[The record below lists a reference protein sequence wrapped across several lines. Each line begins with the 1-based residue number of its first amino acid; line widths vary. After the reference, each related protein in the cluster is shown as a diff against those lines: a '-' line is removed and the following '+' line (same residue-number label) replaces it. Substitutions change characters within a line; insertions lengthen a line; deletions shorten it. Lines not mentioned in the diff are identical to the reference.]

1 MNSDVP
7 TRKKKEIKSP
17 RIVLADAHVC
27 SRQALGMLLAEEL
40 GLEVVGHASGG
51 CEALEVCR
59 AVKPDLVMLEL
70 ELRDL
75 TGLHVMCSLR
85 TELPGVKV
93 VFFTGSENLAALR
106 AALAAEPD
114 GFVRK
119 SDELA
124 DLQGVLLSVVA
135 GGRSVSPK
143 GLEVGTRRVP
153 SLKDLTEREL
163 AVLELV
169 AAGLLTKEIADVLGM
184 RKKTVDHHRQHIMDK
199 LGFHD
204 LASLM
209 VFWMKHRG

>member
-1 MNSDVP
+1 MNS
-7 TRKKKEIKSP
+7 EIPARTKRSLKST
-17 RIVLADAHVC
+17 RIVLADAQVC
-27 SRQALGMLLAEEL
+27 ARQMLEVMIAREP
-40 GLEVVGHASGG
+40 GLEVVGHAGGG
-51 CEALEVCR
+51 CDTLKVCR
-59 AVKPDLVMLEL
+59 EVKPDLVVLEL
-70 ELRDL
+70 EFWDL
-75 TGLHVMCSLR
+75 TGLHVMESLR
-85 TELPGVKV
+85 GLLPGVRV
-93 VFFTGSENLAALR
+93 VVYTGSVCDVALR
-106 AALAAEPD
+106 AVLAAGPD
-114 GFVRK
+114 GFARK
-119 SDELA
+119 SDQFA
-124 DLQGVLLSVVA
+124 DLQGVILTVAA